1 MSTKEQVIA
10 MIEELPNDV
19 ELDDI
24 EYHLYVRRK
33 IMRGLEDIRTGRVLT
48 QTELEERLKKWR
60 TI

>member
-33 IMRGLEDIRTGRVLT
+33 IMRGLDDVRAGRVLT
-48 QTELEERLKKWR
+48 QDQMEERLKKWR
-60 TI
+60 TP

>member
-33 IMRGLEDIRTGRVLT
+33 IMRGLEDIRAGLVLT

-60 TI
+60 TV